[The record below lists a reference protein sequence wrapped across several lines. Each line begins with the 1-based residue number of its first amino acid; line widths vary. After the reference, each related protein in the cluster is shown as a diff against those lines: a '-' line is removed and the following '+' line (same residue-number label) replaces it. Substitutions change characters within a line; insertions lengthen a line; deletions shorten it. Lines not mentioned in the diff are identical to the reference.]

1 MLMIR
6 DLRMVI
12 APNLDI
18 SHGYLHRGPG
28 SEKIVLQ
35 QRFVSRMRT
44 ECTVDRFS
52 FAGWKTK
59 KLTVHLHTKFGWQA
73 PCTFC

>member
-1 MLMIR
+1 MGHHLSGPAEIKTDRSTQPMLMIR

-18 SHGYLHRGPG
+18 SYGYLHRGPG

-35 QRFVSRMRT
+35 QRFVSRI
-44 ECTVDRFS
+44 EEKLDADRVYLGS
-52 FAGWKTK
+52 
-59 KLTVHLHTKFGWQA
+59 V
-73 PCTFC
+73 